1 MIAVLALNAFSPKLT
16 FKQVPAPAVLLRVVL
31 RDAGVRR
38 NTILRDGGGIALRL
52 PTFDL

>member
-31 RDAGVRR
+31 RD
-38 NTILRDGGGIALRL
+38 GGGIALRL